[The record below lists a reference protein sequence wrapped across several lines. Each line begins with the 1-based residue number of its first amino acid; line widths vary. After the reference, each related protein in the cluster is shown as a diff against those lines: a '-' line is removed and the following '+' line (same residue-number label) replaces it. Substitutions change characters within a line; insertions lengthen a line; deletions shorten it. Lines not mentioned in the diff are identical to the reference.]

1 MGSLVG
7 ERHGDPGVAVWEAI
21 RRRPLRFLVSW
32 WPWRCWAYLLS
43 GTLLGFVLLIAL
55 AALLFL
61 GLGLSVVGIGVLLLA
76 TAAVLGVPVGV
87 AERRRLRW
95 IDPVPLPDPHGSLA
109 GVSAAAW
116 FRTRLR
122 ERATWRELGYTVLL
136 ATAVTALGVGFIALL
151 GLSVLLTAVP
161 VIVWAIA
168 PDTVML
174 VPGKPISDPLTAL
187 PGTVV
192 GLLGMTVCAYVG
204 GLLAG
209 AQVRAAWFLLSARDE
224 DLDSRVIEL
233 TRSRARLVDAFEA
246 ERRRIERDL
255 HDGAQQQLVALTM
268 TLGLAEL
275 ELRGHDSSAS
285 ELVSRARSEARL
297 ALGQLRDLV
306 RGIHPQVLTD
316 HGLTAAVAEVALRNP
331 IPVTVD
337 IDLPRRLPAPVESMA
352 YFSVTEALTN
362 ASKHSGASQVS
373 VVGRVDGDR
382 FVLLVTDDGHG
393 GADPAAGAGLRGLAD
408 RLAIQRG
415 RLIVSS
421 PAGGPTQ
428 VRVEVPCSA

>member
-1 MGSLVG
+1 M
-7 ERHGDPGVAVWEAI
+7 AVWGVL
-21 RRRPLRFLVSW
+21 RQRPLRFLVSW

-43 GTLLGFVLLIAL
+43 GTLLGFVLLL
-55 AALLFL
+55 ACTTLLFL

-76 TAAVLGVPVGV
+76 AAAVLGIPVGV
-87 AERRRLRW
+87 VERRRLRW
-95 IDPVPLPDPHGSLA
+95 VEPAPLPDPHGSLA
-109 GVSAAAW
+109 GVGAAAW

-122 ERATWRELGYTVLL
+122 ERATWRELAYTVML
-136 ATAVTALGVGFIALL
+136 ATVVTVVGVAFLALL
-151 GLSVLLTAVP
+151 GLSVLLTVVP
-161 VIVWAIA
+161 VIVWSIA

-174 VPGKPISDPLTAL
+174 VPGEPISDPVTAL
-187 PGTVV
+187 PGTAV
-192 GLLGMTVCAYVG
+192 GLLGLTVCAYTG
-204 GLLAG
+204 GLLVG

-224 DLDSRVIEL
+224 DLRSRVIEL

-268 TLGLAEL
+268 TLGLVEL
-275 ELRGHDSSAS
+275 ELRGHDSSAT

-331 IPVTVD
+331 VPVTVD
-337 IDLPRRLPAPVESMA
+337 IDLPHRLPAAVESMA

-362 ASKHSGASQVS
+362 ASKHSGASRIS
-373 VVGRVDGDR
+373 VVGRIDGDR
-382 FVLLVTDDGHG
+382 FTVLITDDGHG

-421 PAGGPTQ
+421 PVGGPTQ
-428 VRVEVPCSA
+428 LRVEVPCSV